1 MIKNWNIDLK
11 EEKCILHEP
20 FPYEI
25 FDYSA
30 TGGWERKSKQ
40 TEKQLETEEN
50 GNEHRKK
57 IHTAMIKKEKTKR
70 KKVNYMDKNKNK
82 SRYKYI

>member
-1 MIKNWNIDLK
+1 M
-11 EEKCILHEP
+11 HEP
-20 FPYEI
+20 FPYEV

-40 TEKQLETEEN
+40 IEKQLETEEN

-70 KKVNYMDKNKNK
+70 KNVNYMDKNKNK
-82 SRYKYI
+82 SRYQYI